1 MQKGKPDVCVCV
13 FVVTSRGGKKG
24 DHDRVATIDKK
35 GLPTSKKNASNQ
47 HSLTKHSVHIPETQ
61 NTACRGFNICHQKEC
76 AGGTPENRC
85 DLKTFSGEPSYYP
98 DQTATSGDGYMSQY
112 VISRN

>member
-1 MQKGKPDVCVCV
+1 MACHQQKKC
-13 FVVTSRGGKKG
+13 
-24 DHDRVATIDKK
+24 IQ
-35 GLPTSKKNASNQ
+35 PTFTHQTPRSTHPKN
-47 HSLTKHSVHIPETQ
+47 Q

-85 DLKTFSGEPSYYP
+85 DLKTFSGEPTYYP